1 MIKKT
6 KIMVGRCYVFVGSNG
21 GGSDKSGRPVGIIF
35 GVKSSDVY
43 NVNLY

>member
-1 MIKKT
+1 MIKRT
-6 KIMVGRCYVFVGSNG
+6 KITVGRRKVFVGSNG

-35 GVKSSDVY
+35 GVKSSDAY